1 MVDMASH
8 LSSRYKRRKYED
20 NEWRTEDSW
29 SMRVCLSNLVNS
41 EKWPTAGGTYLESSS
56 NFVMGLL

>member
-1 MVDMASH
+1 MEDRGLLVDEGLSKH
-8 LSSRYKRRKYED
+8 LI
-20 NEWRTEDSW
+20 
-29 SMRVCLSNLVNS
+29 NS